1 MCEASKEIVS
11 FTITIL
17 ARPALLLSA
26 NGAITYAN
34 LLGFVPSARARRRG
48 LAHPRRLPTMVDS
61 APAVSAPVVL
71 LVDRDSDTRMMYADY
86 LRAVRFAI
94 EEADDGREALAK
106 AIAQPPAVIVTET
119 RLPGMDG
126 YDLCRVLRRDDA
138 TRHIPIVVVSGD
150 AAPRDRQLALSAGAN
165 AVLVKPCLPE
175 ELAAELRR
183 VLVDSESLR
192 ERARATVARAHEHVA
207 TSEVVLQPS
216 ERAGENRVFQQ
227 RKTTMPPATPP
238 ALSCPTCGE
247 PLRYLHS
254 HVGGVSEKHAE
265 QWDYFDCANA
275 CGTFQYRQRTR
286 KLRRVT

>member
-34 LLGFVPSARARRRG
+34 LLGFVPSARARRQG
-48 LAHPRRLPTMVDS
+48 PAHPRRLPTMVDS

-126 YDLCRVLRRDDA
+126 YDLCRV
-138 TRHIPIVVVSGD
+138 
-150 AAPRDRQLALSAGAN
+150 
-165 AVLVKPCLPE
+165 
-175 ELAAELRR
+175 
-183 VLVDSESLR
+183 
-192 ERARATVARAHEHVA
+192 
-207 TSEVVLQPS
+207 
-216 ERAGENRVFQQ
+216 
-227 RKTTMPPATPP
+227 
-238 ALSCPTCGE
+238 
-247 PLRYLHS
+247 
-254 HVGGVSEKHAE
+254 
-265 QWDYFDCANA
+265 
-275 CGTFQYRQRTR
+275 
-286 KLRRVT
+286 